1 MTWTDRVD
9 RWTRAHPAGSD
20 LLLALAVAALLGP
33 GSLDILLVADSPAW
47 ALWVAGVCAIVVH
60 STVALRRI
68 ATKTAFAAATLAM
81 AVLVV
86 LPNTVVRAEPLG
98 LASASDSM
106 EIPLFFLPTSA
117 VYLVLLYAVAAHR
130 PLRESLLALGISV
143 LGAVLCTAR
152 TATAYGALPAG
163 WLTLLLAVLALVAA
177 VAGTWAV
184 GRFRFDRRRRLADEA
199 AEAAERAAAGERQRI
214 ARDMHDI
221 VAHSLAVIVR
231 QAEGG
236 SAIASKSPDRAAQ
249 ALTVIAGTAREA
261 LADMRDT
268 LRVLRD
274 SETRPSLAGIPDLV
288 ERVRATGVDVRL
300 SERGRPDALTANA
313 AMAAYR
319 LVQEGL
325 TNSVKHAGPRTSVTV
340 TITHTPQASEFVV
353 EDDGAG
359 AGERPSLPGT
369 GAGLSGVRERVRAA
383 GGTFEAGP
391 AGGGFRV
398 RAEFR
403 VGEQGASG

>member
-9 RWTRAHPAGSD
+9 RWTRTHPLVLD
-20 LLLALAVAALLGP
+20 VLFALAVAALLGP
-33 GSLDILLVADSPAW
+33 PSLDILLVADSPAW
-47 ALWVAGVCAIVVH
+47 ALWVAGVCGIVVH
-60 STVALRRI
+60 STVALRRL
-68 ATKTAFAAATLAM
+68 ATAPAFLAAGLAM
-81 AVLVV
+81 AVLIA
-86 LPNTVVRAEPLG
+86 LPNTVVQPAPLG
-98 LASASDSM
+98 LASDSDRM

-117 VYLVLLYAVAAHR
+117 AFLVLLYTVAARR
-130 PLRESLLALGISV
+130 PRSESLLALGIGV
-143 LGAVLCTAR
+143 LGALLCTAR
-152 TATAYGALPAG
+152 TATAYGALPTG

-184 GRFRFDRRRRLADEA
+184 GRFRFDRGRRLADEA
-199 AEAAERAAAGERQRI
+199 AEAAERAAAEERQRI

-236 SAIASKSPDRAAQ
+236 SAIVSRSPDRAAQ
-249 ALTVIAGTAREA
+249 ALSVIAGTAREA

-268 LRVLRD
+268 LRVLR
-274 SETRPSLAGIPDLV
+274 ETEARPTLAGIPALV
-288 ERVRATGVDVRL
+288 DRVRATGADVRL
-300 SERGRPDALTANA
+300 TEHGRPDALTASA

-325 TNSVKHAGPRTSVTV
+325 TNSVKHAGPRTVVTV
-340 TITHTPQASEFVV
+340 TITHTPQVSVFVV

-359 AGERPSLPGT
+359 AGARPSLPGT

-391 AGGGFRV
+391 ADGGFRV

-403 VGEQGASG
+403 VGEQGASR